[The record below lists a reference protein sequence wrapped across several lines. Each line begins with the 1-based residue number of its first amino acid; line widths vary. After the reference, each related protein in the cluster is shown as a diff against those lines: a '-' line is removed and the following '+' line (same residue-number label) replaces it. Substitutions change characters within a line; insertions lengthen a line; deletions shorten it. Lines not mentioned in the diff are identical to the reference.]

1 VSPGPQLAGVD
12 AALVE
17 AIAARAAEARVRIVH
32 AGGDPELVRIVAVT
46 KGFGPDEVAAAFA
59 AGLTDFGENYAD
71 ELISKWE
78 TVGRAARWHF
88 LGAVQRNK
96 VGRLAPF
103 VDCWQAVARVVEG
116 EAIKRH
122 RAEISPGTAGPAPQ
136 PAGPAAQPAG
146 PAAQPAG
153 PAAQPAG
160 VRLEPPSLLVEVD
173 TTGLEGR
180 GGCAPEQVPGVVAGL
195 REIGCRVDGL
205 MTVAPLGDAGLA
217 RAVFDRVARLRDEL
231 GLAEL
236 SMGMS
241 GDLEQAVAA
250 GATMVR
256 LGTCLFGP
264 RPQRRRL

>member
-1 VSPGPQLAGVD
+1 MSPGPQLAGVD

-136 PAGPAAQPAG
+136 PAGPAAAD
-146 PAAQPAG
+146 
-153 PAAQPAG
+153 
-160 VRLEPPSLLVEVD
+160 R
-173 TTGLEGR
+173 
-180 GGCAPEQVPGVVAGL
+180 PGSGSSPRRCWWRSIRPVL
-195 REIGCRVDGL
+195 R
-205 MTVAPLGDAGLA
+205 
-217 RAVFDRVARLRDEL
+217 
-231 GLAEL
+231 
-236 SMGMS
+236 
-241 GDLEQAVAA
+241 A
-250 GATMVR
+250 GAAACRNRCPVWSQACGRSAAAST
-256 LGTCLFGP
+256 G
-264 RPQRRRL
+264 

>member
-1 VSPGPQLAGVD
+1 MSDGPSRPGRDG
-12 AALVE
+12 ALVE
-17 AIAARAAEARVRIVH
+17 NVTARLAAVRERIVR
-32 AGGDPELVRIVAVT
+32 AGGDLERVRIVAVT
-46 KGFGPDEVAAAFA
+46 KGFGRDEVAAAFA

-71 ELISKWE
+71 ELLAKWD
-78 TVGRAARWHF
+78 TVGRSATWHY

-103 VDCWQAVARVVEG
+103 VDLWQAVARVVEG
-116 EAIKRH
+116 EAIMRH
-122 RAEISPGTAGPAPQ
+122 CSAATGGLSRGGRGGPA
-136 PAGPAAQPAG
+136 
-146 PAAQPAG
+146 
-153 PAAQPAG
+153 
-160 VRLEPPSLLVEVD
+160 SLLVEVD
-173 TTGLEGR
+173 TTAQAGR
-180 GGCAPEQVPGVVAGL
+180 GGCAPEEVPALVAGL
-195 REIGCRVDGL
+195 RAIGCRVEGL
-205 MTVAPLGDAGLA
+205 MTVAPLREASLA
-217 RAVFDRVARLRDEL
+217 RAAFDRVARLRDDL

>member
-1 VSPGPQLAGVD
+1 MSPGPQLAGVD

-17 AIAARAAEARVRIVH
+17 AIAARAGEARVRIVH

-146 PAAQPAG
+146 
-153 PAAQPAG
+153 

>member
-1 VSPGPQLAGVD
+1 M
-12 AALVE
+12 ALVE
-17 AIAARAAEARVRIVH
+17 SIAARTGVVRERIAR

-46 KGFGPDEVAAAFA
+46 KGFGPEEVAAAFA

-96 VGRLAPF
+96 VGRLARF

-116 EAIKRH
+116 EAIMRH
-122 RAEISPGTAGPAPQ
+122 RAETPPGTPSPAAQRAGDQLEPAAQ
-136 PAGPAAQPAG
+136 RAGDQLEPAAQPAG
-146 PAAQPAG
+146 DQ
-153 PAAQPAG
+153 
-160 VRLEPPSLLVEVD
+160 LEPPSLLVEVD
-173 TTGLEGR
+173 MTGAKGR
-180 GGCAPEQVPGVVAGL
+180 GGCAPDQVPGVVAGL

-205 MTVAPLGDAGLA
+205 MTVAPPGEADLA
-217 RAVFDRVARLRDEL
+217 RAAFDRVARLGHEL
-231 GLAEL
+231 GLVEL

-241 GDLEQAVAA
+241 GDLEQAAAA

>member
-1 VSPGPQLAGVD
+1 MSPGPQLAGVD

-122 RAEISPGTAGPAPQ
+122 RAEISPGTAGPA
-136 PAGPAAQPAG
+136 AQPAG
-146 PAAQPAG
+146 F
-153 PAAQPAG
+153 
-160 VRLEPPSLLVEVD
+160 RLEPPSLLVEVD

-180 GGCAPEQVPGVVAGL
+180 GGCVPEQVPGVVAGL

>member
-1 VSPGPQLAGVD
+1 MNPGPDIYGVD
-12 AALVE
+12 GALVE
-17 AIAARAAEARVRIVH
+17 SIATRAAEARERIAR
-32 AGGDPELVRIVAVT
+32 AGADPELVRIVAVT
-46 KGFGPDEVAAAFA
+46 KGFGPERVVAAFA
-59 AGLTDFGENYAD
+59 AGLADFGENYAD

-78 TVGRAARWHF
+78 TVGHDARWHF

-96 VGRLAPF
+96 VGRLARF

-116 EAIKRH
+116 EAIMRH
-122 RAEISPGTAGPAPQ
+122 RGGISHR
-136 PAGPAAQPAG
+136 PAGIDTEPAAGQAH
-146 PAAQPAG
+146 A
-153 PAAQPAG
+153 
-160 VRLEPPSLLVEVD
+160 PSILVEVD
-173 TTGLEGR
+173 TTGLDRR
-180 GGCAPEQVPGVVAGL
+180 GGCAPEEVPGVVSGL

-205 MTVAPLGDAGLA
+205 MTVAPAGDPIVA
-217 RAVFDRVARLRDEL
+217 RSAFDRVARLREEL

-241 GDLEQAVAA
+241 SDLEQAVAA

>member
-1 VSPGPQLAGVD
+1 MT
-12 AALVE
+12 LVE
-17 AIAARAAEARVRIVH
+17 SIAARTAAVRERIAR

-46 KGFGPDEVAAAFA
+46 KGFGPEEVAAAFA
-59 AGLTDFGENYAD
+59 AGLRDFGENYAD

-96 VGRLAPF
+96 VGRLVRF

-116 EAIKRH
+116 EAIMRR
-122 RAEISPGTAGPAPQ
+122 RAETPPGTPS
-136 PAGPAAQPAG
+136 PAAQPAG
-146 PAAQPAG
+146 D
-153 PAAQPAG
+153 
-160 VRLEPPSLLVEVD
+160 RLGPPSLLVEVD
-173 TTGLEGR
+173 MTGTKGR
-180 GGCAPEQVPGVVAGL
+180 GGCAPDQVPGVVAGL
-195 REIGCRVDGL
+195 REIGCCVDGL
-205 MTVAPLGDAGLA
+205 MTVAPPGEADLA
-217 RAVFDRVARLRDEL
+217 RAAFDRVARLGHEL
-231 GLAEL
+231 GLVEL

-264 RPQRRRL
+264 RPQPRRL